1 MVPPKEPEPALAA
14 PGVEGLLAG
23 PKSPISGPRSSR
35 RSRNRS
41 FSHVHVELDLAPKPY
56 DPTGVPVLEK
66 LVGLL
71 TERKIVEKGNLILL
85 AAATLHALSARRFRR
100 VDTWEISPGGGLPA
114 PPPGTDSADSEPVGD
129 LLEALQSGAW
139 SAVGKANTFSAHL
152 SDLAGAQVEVVV
164 RRVHREGRHALTLDL
179 RGTWTQ
185 TTVDELKGSLSNRLP
200 VERWTVTKV
209 QYA

>member
-41 FSHVHVELDLAPKPY
+41 FSHVHVEVDLAPKPY

-100 VDTWEISPGGGLPA
+100 VDTWEISPGG
-114 PPPGTDSADSEPVGD
+114 
-129 LLEALQSGAW
+129 
-139 SAVGKANTFSAHL
+139 
-152 SDLAGAQVEVVV
+152 
-164 RRVHREGRHALTLDL
+164 
-179 RGTWTQ
+179 
-185 TTVDELKGSLSNRLP
+185 
-200 VERWTVTKV
+200 
-209 QYA
+209 